1 MSCAMAT
8 RAHCGETAGE
18 SFRTRLARLVRL
30 LTRPRP
36 LVTRFTRFHALALR
50 ASGGRIRR
58 SRLLAGGMPVLS
70 ITTTGRRSGDPRST
84 VIAYMRT
91 GGGLVVTA
99 ANLGNEKPP
108 AWYLNLLADPN
119 AEVEVDGRR
128 SPVRARVTAD
138 EEADALWAQWLE
150 LLPAAEDFQ
159 TIAGRRIPVVV
170 LEPSSA

>member
-1 MSCAMAT
+1 MSCATAT
-8 RAHCGETAGE
+8 RAHAGEVVGE

-36 LVTRFTRFHALALR
+36 LVTRFTRLHALALR

-70 ITTTGRRSGDPRST
+70 ITTTGRRSGEPRST
-84 VIAYMRT
+84 VIAYMQT

-99 ANLGNEKPP
+99 ANLGNEKAP